1 MTVFLSIIGLL
12 LATVFVAEIGERTGL
27 PWPALL
33 TVAVAPVLFIP
44 GIETVSLDTDLI
56 LPIFIPPLLWSL
68 ARRTSWG
75 MIRAQMHVVLV
86 MSVALV
92 FLTIAALTATA
103 MWLMPG
109 IGLAA
114 AMVLAAAIAPPD
126 PVAVDAVAGPAGIPK
141 RITGTLQTEGLF
153 NDAAS
158 IVAFN
163 VALAALVADGEVD
176 FSEGALNF
184 LYSAVVAVIIGLI
197 VGRLAALF
205 VNSVHDSVTRTAFT
219 WVLPFAI
226 FVAAEEIHASGV
238 IAIVIAAVEMSSRA
252 SFTAEDRLSGHSFWE
267 TVELL
272 FTGLAF
278 GLIGMSVR
286 EAIDD
291 AGTMVL
297 EAIGIG
303 LVLSVVAFA
312 VRFACMWVLYM
323 VKKRMNRTDVAPL
336 RMQEVLLMT
345 WAGMRGLVTLALVLS
360 IPAGTTDYHHE
371 FSVIALSVLMFTMVI
386 PGLLLPW
393 LVGKMNLDAGP
404 DARGDKANAELNDR
418 AYAAA
423 RRAVQEHGQELA
435 PESYAMIQDWLAT
448 LADRR
453 TADPE
458 RTKER
463 REALARAR
471 TAAAEMQKIA
481 LEAATAE
488 LQKARTERRY
498 NPADVDAVLDD
509 IDRIVIGNERSALA
523 SPRQVIERKR
533 EA

>member
-1 MTVFLSIIGLL
+1 
-12 LATVFVAEIGERTGL
+12 
-27 PWPALL
+27 
-33 TVAVAPVLFIP
+33 
-44 GIETVSLDTDLI
+44 
-56 LPIFIPPLLWSL
+56 
-68 ARRTSWG
+68 
-75 MIRAQMHVVLV
+75 
-86 MSVALV
+86 
-92 FLTIAALTATA
+92 
-103 MWLMPG
+103 
-109 IGLAA
+109 
-114 AMVLAAAIAPPD
+114 
-126 PVAVDAVAGPAGIPK
+126 
-141 RITGTLQTEGLF
+141 
-153 NDAAS
+153 
-158 IVAFN
+158 
-163 VALAALVADGEVD
+163 
-176 FSEGALNF
+176 
-184 LYSAVVAVIIGLI
+184 
-197 VGRLAALF
+197 
-205 VNSVHDSVTRTAFT
+205 
-219 WVLPFAI
+219 
-226 FVAAEEIHASGV
+226 
-238 IAIVIAAVEMSSRA
+238 
-252 SFTAEDRLSGHSFWE
+252 
-267 TVELL
+267 
-272 FTGLAF
+272 
-278 GLIGMSVR
+278 
-286 EAIDD
+286 
-291 AGTMVL
+291 
-297 EAIGIG
+297 
-303 LVLSVVAFA
+303 
-312 VRFACMWVLYM
+312 
-323 VKKRMNRTDVAPL
+323 
-336 RMQEVLLMT
+336 MT

-458 RTKER
+458 GAKER

>member
-1 MTVFLSIIGLL
+1 MTVFVAIIGLL
-12 LATVFVAEIGERTGL
+12 LATVFVAAIGERTGL

-33 TVAVAPVLFIP
+33 TIIVAPVLFIP
-44 GIETVSLDTDLI
+44 GIETVRLDTHLI
-56 LPIFIPPLLWSL
+56 LPIFLPPLLWSL

-75 MIRAQMHVVLV
+75 MIRAQVHVVLV
-86 MSVALV
+86 MSVVLV

-126 PVAVDAVAGPAGIPK
+126 PVAVDAVAGSAGIPK
-141 RITGTLQTEGLF
+141 RITGTLQIEGLF

-163 VALAALVADGEVD
+163 VALTALVAGGEVE
-176 FSEGALNF
+176 FGGGALEF
-184 LYSAVVAVIIGLI
+184 LYSATVAVIIGLV

-205 VNSVHDSVTRTAFT
+205 VSRVHDSVIRTAFT

-226 FVAAEEIHASGV
+226 FIAAEEIHASGV

-252 SFTAEDRLSGHSFWE
+252 PFTAEDRLSGHSFWE

-272 FTGLAF
+272 FTGVAF

-286 EAIDD
+286 EGIDD
-291 AGTMVL
+291 AGTMVW
-297 EAIGIG
+297 EAVGIG
-303 LVLSVVAFA
+303 LVLSIVAFA

-323 VKKRMNRTDVAPL
+323 IKKRLNRRDVAPL

-360 IPAGTTDYHHE
+360 IPAGTTQYQHE
-371 FSVIALSVLMFTMVI
+371 LSVIALSVLTFTMVI

-393 LVGKMNLDAGP
+393 LVGKLNLDAGP
-404 DARGDKANAELNDR
+404 DANGDKVNAELNDR
-418 AYAAA
+418 AYTAA
-423 RRAVQEHGQELA
+423 RRAVQERGSELA
-435 PESYAMIQDWLAT
+435 PESYAMVQEWLGV
-448 LADRR
+448 LAERR
-453 TADPE
+453 TSDPE
-458 RTKER
+458 GAKER
-463 REALARAR
+463 RQALARAR
-471 TAAAEMQKIA
+471 TAAAEMQQVA

-488 LQKARTERRY
+488 LQKARVERRY
-498 NPADVDAVLDD
+498 NPADVDAVLDEL
-509 IDRIVIGNERSALA
+509 DRIAIASERSALA
-523 SPRQVIERKR
+523 SPQQVIGRKQ
-533 EA
+533 ED